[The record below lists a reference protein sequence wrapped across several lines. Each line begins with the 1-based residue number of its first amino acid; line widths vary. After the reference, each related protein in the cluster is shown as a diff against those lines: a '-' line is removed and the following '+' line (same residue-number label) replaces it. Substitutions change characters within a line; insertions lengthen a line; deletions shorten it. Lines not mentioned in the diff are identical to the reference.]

1 MLREAHLGLLAPEA
15 FALML
20 MLRMLEK
27 PQSAGSLDPQQAG
40 PKWGERRAPLYRL
53 APQLANRRAL
63 AARSAVSPVRSV
75 SGQCRAIAAALR
87 RLLATGCPLELRQE
101 WDFLPA
107 PELAKSHQ
115 LAADQT
121 LAGQRLAGQRLA
133 DLRPAFRIPALPA
146 VVHRPLAKGSV
157 HRSRKAGRP

>member
-1 MLREAHLGLLAPEA
+1 MLVLQLQLLELLAPEA
-15 FALML
+15 LALML

-27 PQSAGSLDPQQAG
+27 PQSAGSLDPWQAG
-40 PKWGERRAPLYRL
+40 PKRGERRAHLYRL
-53 APQLANRRAL
+53 EPQLANRQAT
-63 AARSAVSPVRSV
+63 AARSVVSPVRSV

-121 LAGQRLAGQRLA
+121 LAGQRLA
-133 DLRPAFRIPALPA
+133 DLRPAFRTPALLA
-146 VVHRPLAKGSV
+146 VAHWLLAKGSV
-157 HRSRKAGRP
+157 HRPRKAGRP